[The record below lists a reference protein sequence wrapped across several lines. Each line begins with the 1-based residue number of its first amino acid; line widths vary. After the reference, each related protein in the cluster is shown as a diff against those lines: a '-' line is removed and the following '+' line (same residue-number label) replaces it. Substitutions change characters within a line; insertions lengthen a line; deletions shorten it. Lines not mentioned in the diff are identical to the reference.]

1 MDRIVTLIENNRGIR
16 EALAFEHGLSMW
28 IEREG
33 RAVLFDTGASGAF
46 LTNARLLGIDISRAE
61 AVVVSHSHSDHSGG
75 VRALYEPSA
84 SMQPSL
90 TTGPSFFDPKY
101 AYENGG
107 HHYIG
112 PDFDA
117 AWLSSRGVDHRVVG
131 GGERSATAELI
142 PGVHLL
148 TGFKRTHP
156 EEAANPRFVAD
167 RGRAG
172 GAENFEIDD
181 FRDECCLVVETGRGL
196 VAALG
201 CAHPGAM
208 NMLDQVKAMFGGKIR
223 AVLGG
228 THLMAADEQRT
239 AVTLDYLR
247 SLGCER
253 IGIAHCSGAAAAE
266 RIRADAGTYYE
277 MKTGSGLFL

>member
-1 MDRIVTLIENNRGIR
+1 MDRIVTLIEDGRGIR

-46 LTNARLLGIDISRAE
+46 LTNARLLGIDVSRAE
-61 AVVVSHSHSDHSGG
+61 AVVVSHAHSDHSGG
-75 VRALYEPSA
+75 VRALYEPA
-84 SMQPSL
+84 SMPPPL
-90 TTGPSFFDPKY
+90 TTGPSFFDPRY
-101 AYENGG
+101 AFENGG

-117 AWLSSRGVDHRVVG
+117 AWLSAHGVEHRVVG
-131 GGERSATAELI
+131 GGGLSATAELI

-156 EEAANPRFVAD
+156 EEAAGPRFVVD

-172 GAENFEIDD
+172 GAESFEIDD
-181 FRDECCLVVETGRGL
+181 FREECCLAVETRRGL
-196 VAALG
+196 VVALG

-208 NMLDQVKAMFGGKIR
+208 NMLDQVKATFGGKIR

-228 THLMAADEQRT
+228 THLMAADEPRVE
-239 AVTLDYLR
+239 ATLEYLR

-277 MKTGSGLFL
+277 MKTGSCLFL